1 MKSVLWTLA
10 VALVIAVMFSQTSCK
25 WGGGPLAGGKAGIRI
40 GVASP
45 GTTVYID
52 GSRIGTVQRG
62 RHGPIAYVS
71 PGEHKLVAKAAG
83 YEPFAMPVF
92 AHVGQMSTYDLPL
105 LSEWTPV
112 AVK

>member
-1 MKSVLWTLA
+1 MKRALWILTA
-10 VALVIAVMFSQTSCK
+10 ALVIAVMFSQTSCK
-25 WGGGPLAGGKAGIRI
+25 SGGGPLAGGKAGIRI

-52 GSRIGTVQRG
+52 GGSIGTVQRG

-71 PGEHKLVAKAAG
+71 PGQHKLVAKAAG
-83 YEPFAMPVF
+83 YEHFSMSVF
-92 AHVGQMSTYDLPL
+92 AHAGQVSTYDLPL

-112 AVK
+112 VVR